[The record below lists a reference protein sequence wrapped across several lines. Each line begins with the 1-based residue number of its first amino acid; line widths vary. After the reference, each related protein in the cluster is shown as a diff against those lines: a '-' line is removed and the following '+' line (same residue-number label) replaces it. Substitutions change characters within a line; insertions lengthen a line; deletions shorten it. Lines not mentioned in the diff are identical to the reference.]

1 MKIACE
7 LCGGILRISED
18 GHAVCQGCGVEY
30 SPGRIQQMLKGEGK
44 SAPAVSSEIGD
55 KPLPQDQVGTQP
67 VKEDEDP
74 IILVS
79 NDEDVV
85 IEVEG
90 EVIGGKNSENPA
102 KAATIPPQNAPPKRK
117 SKGKAK
123 EYVIPVLLCLM
134 GIGLSRSGGFFP
146 MLLGT
151 LMCVAGA
158 VIAITHMRK
167 K

>member
-1 MKIACE
+1 MKIVCE

-30 SPGRIQQMLKGEGK
+30 SRGRIQQMLKGEGK

-90 EVIGGKNSENPA
+90 EVIGCTESKTDEKGGV
-102 KAATIPPQNAPPKRK
+102 TPQNVSKQRK

-123 EYVIPVLLCLM
+123 EYVIPGLLCLI
-134 GIGLSRSGGFFP
+134 GIGLSRNGGFFP